1 MRSSLKERDT
11 ADSSPQHIRFYP
23 PLQKALKKG
32 RTQEEVDTVIQWL
45 TGYTFD
51 NIHQMLET
59 DINYQQ
65 FFENAPA
72 LNERR
77 FLIKGSICGV
87 KLEMIE
93 DPLMQNIRYLDKL
106 IDELARGKS
115 LDKILR

>member
-1 MRSSLKERDT
+1 MKWACYNESKSLSNALK
-11 ADSSPQHIRFYP
+11 IYP
-23 PLQKALKKG
+23 LLLQKALKKG

-59 DINYQQ
+59 NINYQQ

-93 DPLMQNIRYLDKL
+93 DPLMQNIRFLDKL

>member
-1 MRSSLKERDT
+1 MSQKVFQMPYSK
-11 ADSSPQHIRFYP
+11 IYP
-23 PLQKALKKG
+23 LLLQKALKKG

-51 NIHQMLET
+51 NIHHMLET
-59 DINYQQ
+59 DINCQQ

-93 DPLMQNIRYLDKL
+93 DPLMQNIRFLDKL
-106 IDELARGKS
+106 IDVLARGKS
-115 LDKILR
+115 LDKILRKKNII

>member
-1 MRSSLKERDT
+1 MSQKVFQMPYSK
-11 ADSSPQHIRFYP
+11 IYP
-23 PLQKALKKG
+23 LLLQKALKKG

-59 DINYQQ
+59 NINYKQ
-65 FFENAPA
+65 FVENAQA

-77 FLIKGSICGV
+77 CIIKVSICCV
-87 KLEMIE
+87 KLQMIE

-106 IDELARGKS
+106 IDELAR
-115 LDKILR
+115 

>member
-1 MRSSLKERDT
+1 MSQKVFQMPYSK
-11 ADSSPQHIRFYP
+11 IYP
-23 PLQKALKKG
+23 LLLQKVLKKG

-51 NIHQMLET
+51 DIHHMLET

-72 LNERR
+72 LNEHR

-93 DPLMQNIRYLDKL
+93 DPLMQNIRFLDKL

>member
-1 MRSSLKERDT
+1 MSQKVFQMPYSK
-11 ADSSPQHIRFYP
+11 IYP
-23 PLQKALKKG
+23 LLLQKALKKG

-51 NIHQMLET
+51 NIHHMLET

-77 FLIKGSICGV
+77 FLIKSSICGV

-93 DPLMQNIRYLDKL
+93 DPLMQNIRFLDKL

>member
-1 MRSSLKERDT
+1 MSQKVFQMPYSK
-11 ADSSPQHIRFYP
+11 IYP
-23 PLQKALKKG
+23 LLLQKALKKG

-51 NIHQMLET
+51 NIHHMLET

-93 DPLMQNIRYLDKL
+93 DPLMQNIRFLDKL

-115 LDKILR
+115 LDVIRWSKK